1 MNLKA
6 RSLTLIVVLSLF
18 AGGGFG
24 TFAAD
29 WFPWGRS
36 KTEPTPA
43 PAPASP
49 AQVPPHAAAGR
60 QAAISSFADIAAGAE
75 PAVVNISTS
84 QTVKNEGFRG
94 FGPLPGPG
102 NPEGRG
108 GGGQSPFGQDNDP
121 FEQFF
126 RRFMPQMPKSYKQ
139 RSLGSGFAISS
150 DGLIVT
156 NNHVVEHADEVLVK
170 LSSGEH
176 QYKAKVLGTDP
187 KTDLALVK
195 IEPQGKIAAL
205 KLGDSGNL
213 RVGDWVMAIGNPFG
227 LEQTVTAGIVSAKG
241 RVIGQGPYDDFIQT
255 DASINP
261 GNSGG
266 PLLNVNGEVVG
277 INSAIFSESGGNM
290 GIGFAIPS
298 NLAKAVVEQLRTQGK
313 VVRGWL
319 GVMIQDVTED
329 LANSFK
335 LSEPHGALVSSVKE
349 DGPAAKAGLERG
361 DIIVEF
367 DAKPVK
373 SSHELPSMV
382 AASPIGKDVDVKVL
396 REGTEKTLQMK
407 IAEMPKGEG
416 EIGSGETEE
425 QSGEKLGL
433 AVAPVTPEV
442 ARQLGIEPGSGV
454 LVRAVKAGSTAE
466 DAGLQPGDV
475 ILEVN
480 RKAVKSVE
488 SFKSAVSNSKKGE
501 SLLFLV
507 RRGDST
513 VFLALKQ

>member
-1 MNLKA
+1 MNLKT
-6 RSLTLIVVLSLF
+6 RSLTLIIVLALF
-18 AGGGFG
+18 VAGGFG

-36 KTEPTPA
+36 KSEPTPA
-43 PAPASP
+43 AVPASP
-49 AQVPPHAAAGR
+49 APAPPHAATGR
-60 QAAISSFADIAAGAE
+60 QAAVSSFADIAAGAE

-108 GGGQSPFGQDNDP
+108 GGPSPFGENDP

-126 RRFMPQMPKSYKQ
+126 RRFMPQVPKSFKQ

-156 NNHVVEHADEVLVK
+156 NNHVVEHADEVQVK

-205 KLGDSGNL
+205 TLGDSGNL

-298 NLAKAVVEQLRTQGK
+298 NLAKAVIEQLRTRGK

-335 LSEPHGALVSSVKE
+335 LSDPHGALVSSVKE

-361 DIIVEF
+361 DIIVGF
-367 DAKPVK
+367 DGKPVK

-382 AASPIGKDVDVKVL
+382 AATPIGKNVDVKVL
-396 REGTEKTLQMK
+396 REGNEKTLQMK

-416 EIGSGETEE
+416 EGEGGESEE

-433 AVAPVTPEV
+433 SVAPVTPEV

-454 LVRAVKAGSTAE
+454 LVRAVKSGSTAE

-488 SFKSAVSNSKKGE
+488 AFKSAVSGAKKDE

-513 VFLALKQ
+513 VFLALKR